1 MPIPQKIIDL
11 TKLAISDRILTYTER
26 RTIVDAAIKE
36 GVSEMEINQYLDNA
50 LHQRLQS
57 YTKEELK
64 SCPFCGAQI
73 PLVSETCLFCG
84 NNLEKP
90 TGISKLDITGYE
102 ADIIRREN
110 LRTKQEKQNIKTC
123 PDCGAP
129 YPLISNICT
138 NCGHVLHEQTD
149 SELNIR
155 NLINNIKQSIK
166 EISNCPKNTYGQ
178 VIMLRII
185 YVCLGMAILYCIWPG
200 FIIII
205 GGLLVSAGPAFLIEY
220 VQTKENF
227 DTLSKNQIDIQYFN
241 AIFSMEMYIRQIETL
256 YGSNQEAKT
265 LLSEYAKLIDIHK
278 EQRDKRNRKFA
289 IKYTISIALI
299 FLIAII
305 VPLHPFKNLT
315 KSHKNDVIF
324 KEVVT
329 IVYIKNI
336 KPNPEMPV
344 DSICTKYFSIKND
357 AILTIDAITHRDSTI
372 TYGLNISNIELE
384 STGER
389 VWDNMENIHLILYDS
404 AFNICGENL
413 PRLSIHDMYDKRE
426 FFDWLSAHNGSL
438 ETKFS
443 IETKPY
449 NLDELKQNVEKVCY
463 FSINTEP

>member
-1 MPIPQKIIDL
+1 
-11 TKLAISDRILTYTER
+11 
-26 RTIVDAAIKE
+26 
-36 GVSEMEINQYLDNA
+36 
-50 LHQRLQS
+50 
-57 YTKEELK
+57 
-64 SCPFCGAQI
+64 
-73 PLVSETCLFCG
+73 
-84 NNLEKP
+84 
-90 TGISKLDITGYE
+90 
-102 ADIIRREN
+102 
-110 LRTKQEKQNIKTC
+110 
-123 PDCGAP
+123 
-129 YPLISNICT
+129 
-138 NCGHVLHEQTD
+138 
-149 SELNIR
+149 
-155 NLINNIKQSIK
+155 
-166 EISNCPKNTYGQ
+166 
-178 VIMLRII
+178 
-185 YVCLGMAILYCIWPG
+185 
-200 FIIII
+200 
-205 GGLLVSAGPAFLIEY
+205 
-220 VQTKENF
+220 
-227 DTLSKNQIDIQYFN
+227 
-241 AIFSMEMYIRQIETL
+241 MEMYIRQIETL

-324 KEVVT
+324 KEVVK
-329 IVYIKNI
+329 IIYIKNI

-357 AILTIDAITHRDSTI
+357 AILTIDAITNRDSTI
-372 TYGLNISNIELE
+372 SYGLNISNIELE

>member
-1 MPIPQKIIDL
+1 M
-11 TKLAISDRILTYTER
+11 
-26 RTIVDAAIKE
+26 
-36 GVSEMEINQYLDNA
+36 
-50 LHQRLQS
+50 
-57 YTKEELK
+57 
-64 SCPFCGAQI
+64 
-73 PLVSETCLFCG
+73 
-84 NNLEKP
+84 
-90 TGISKLDITGYE
+90 
-102 ADIIRREN
+102 
-110 LRTKQEKQNIKTC
+110 
-123 PDCGAP
+123 
-129 YPLISNICT
+129 
-138 NCGHVLHEQTD
+138 LHEQTD

-178 VIMLRII
+178 VVMLRII

-205 GGLLVSAGPAFLIEY
+205 GGLLVSVAPAFLFNY

-227 DTLSKNQIDIQYFN
+227 DTSSKNQIDIQYFN

-357 AILTIDAITHRDSTI
+357 AILTIDAITNRDSTI
-372 TYGLNISNIELE
+372 SYGLNISNIELE

-426 FFDWLSAHNGSL
+426 FFDWLSAHNGCL